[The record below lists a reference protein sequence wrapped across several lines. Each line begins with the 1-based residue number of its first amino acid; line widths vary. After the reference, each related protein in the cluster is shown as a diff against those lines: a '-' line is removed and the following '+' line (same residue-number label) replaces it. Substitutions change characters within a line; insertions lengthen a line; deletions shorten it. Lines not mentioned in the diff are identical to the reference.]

1 MVTSPII
8 VAIDTSDRP
17 SAIALADA
25 VSESVGAFK
34 IGLGLLHGPG
44 SLLIR
49 ELVDLGRP
57 VFADAKLHD
66 IPSQVERAAFALGR
80 AGARWVT
87 VHASGG
93 VEMMQ
98 AAVEG
103 LASGSNG
110 FAKALAVSVLTS
122 LDGPSLSEVGIE
134 EQPQQL
140 VTAMA
145 GAAERAGAEGL
156 VCSPQEIRIVK
167 QATSVLQIVT
177 PGVRPGDSPVGDQR
191 RTATPRQAMDAGADW
206 LVIGRPISAAP
217 DPREA
222 AAEILADL
230 NA

>member
-8 VAIDTSDRP
+8 VAIDTPDRP
-17 SAIALADA
+17 SAIKMAAA
-25 VSESVGAFK
+25 TAESVGAFK
-34 IGLGLLHGPG
+34 IGLGLLHGAG
-44 SLLIR
+44 SSLIR

-66 IPSQVERAAFALGR
+66 IPSQVERAAYALGR

-98 AAVEG
+98 AAVTG
-103 LASGSNG
+103 LADGSNG

-122 LDGPSLSEVGIE
+122 LDVPSLSEVGIG
-134 EQPQQL
+134 EQPDEL
-140 VTAMA
+140 VVAMA

-167 QATSVLQIVT
+167 QTTSDLLIVT
-177 PGVRPGDSPVGDQR
+177 PGIRPADSPSGDQR
-191 RTATPRQAMDAGADW
+191 RTSTPRQALDAGADW
-206 LVIGRPISAAP
+206 LVIGRPITAAP

-222 AAEILADL
+222 AASILVDL